1 VNLPS
6 LRTTVGDMVSEVRR
20 RSPTAAQLIT
30 WREDPGIRR
39 IVQSWPS
46 RFDMSR
52 AADLG
57 LLPDGSFAEMVDE
70 FVRDR

>member
-1 VNLPS
+1 LQ
-6 LRTTVGDMVSEVRR
+6 
-20 RSPTAAQLIT
+20 TAAQLIT

-39 IVQSWPS
+39 IVQSRPS

-57 LLPDGSFAEMVDE
+57 LLPDDSFADVVDE
-70 FVRDR
+70 FERDR